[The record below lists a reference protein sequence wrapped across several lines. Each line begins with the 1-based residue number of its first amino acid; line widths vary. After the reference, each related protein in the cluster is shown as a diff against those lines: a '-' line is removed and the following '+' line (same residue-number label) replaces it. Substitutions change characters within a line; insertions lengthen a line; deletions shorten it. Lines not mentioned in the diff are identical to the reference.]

1 VKSDDLAA
9 QQEPGRGSPVSKG
22 FMMSR
27 SILFLAALCAVA
39 LSLIMSPD
47 RLASVGIMD
56 DSLASDNLLTRNT
69 ALDTIAAT
77 RLALG
82 VLAVVLAILAVWAPR
97 IEALPW
103 FQRRLREGSSFPARY
118 EDHQRKVFT
127 PTARLALSGCLLAI
141 VYLMVGNRIFDQQ
154 TLDWLNVEDGVLEWL
169 SALLLLA
176 ASGLAV
182 KLSRAMPIKAH
193 RWMHVFMAVVFFV
206 MFGEEI
212 SWGQRL
218 LGFSTPEAMAQIN
231 VQNEVNLHNSFGYL
245 FDHLFILCFFLWG
258 CVVPLLYWKIPI
270 WRWFQSRLGLPF
282 ASAGLSLAML
292 AATLFQPQLTD
303 TLFGT
308 VSGLRVAELRE
319 TLSALCLLLL
329 VVESKR
335 LTSSD
340 HRG

>member
-1 VKSDDLAA
+1 
-9 QQEPGRGSPVSKG
+9 
-22 FMMSR
+22 
-27 SILFLAALCAVA
+27 
-39 LSLIMSPD
+39 MSPD
-47 RLASVGIMD
+47 GLASVGIMD
-56 DSLASDNLLTRNT
+56 QSLASDNPLTRNT
-69 ALDTIAAT
+69 ALDTIFAT
-77 RLALG
+77 RVGLA
-82 VLAVVLAILAVWAPR
+82 VLAALLAIVALYAPR
-97 IEALPW
+97 IEASPW
-103 FQRRLREGSSFPARY
+103 FQRRLREGSTFPAQY
-118 EDHQRKVFT
+118 ENHQRLFNT

-169 SALLLLA
+169 SALLLLL

-182 KLSRAMPIKAH
+182 KFSRAMPMKAH
-193 RWMHVFMAVVFFV
+193 RWMHVFMALVFFV

-270 WRWFQSRLGLPF
+270 WRWYQSRLGLPY

-319 TLSALCLLLL
+319 MLSALCLLLL
-329 VVESKR
+329 VVESHR
-335 LTSSD
+335 LTSRD
-340 HRG
+340 PLG

>member
-1 VKSDDLAA
+1 
-9 QQEPGRGSPVSKG
+9 
-22 FMMSR
+22 
-27 SILFLAALCAVA
+27 
-39 LSLIMSPD
+39 
-47 RLASVGIMD
+47 
-56 DSLASDNLLTRNT
+56 
-69 ALDTIAAT
+69 
-77 RLALG
+77 
-82 VLAVVLAILAVWAPR
+82 
-97 IEALPW
+97 
-103 FQRRLREGSSFPARY
+103 
-118 EDHQRKVFT
+118 
-127 PTARLALSGCLLAI
+127 
-141 VYLMVGNRIFDQQ
+141 MVGNRIFDQQ

-169 SALLLLA
+169 SALLLLL

-329 VVESKR
+329 VVESRR
-335 LTSSD
+335 LTSRD
-340 HRG
+340 HRGCCLAPEPLNPDPVSYGCQSRMALASSAGFLWCSQWSQPGIVTRVRCGAKSSSPSVVSGSSAVSPSPQSKRCGCGTFNLPSGSAGMAMGLPGLATCSGEARYQFSRACIRPGRAHSAF